1 MFMMINDYDHDDY
14 DHDDYDHDDCD
25 RMILPEDYFRV
36 PDKSVGRLID
46 WLIKIRIM
54 VMLMMI
60 FMMYSAMKFFL
71 HWRQSGVSE

>member
-1 MFMMINDYDHDDY
+1 MATVGLWRKDYCNVR
-14 DHDDYDHDDCD
+14 DDYDHDDCD

-60 FMMYSAMKFFL
+60 L
-71 HWRQSGVSE
+71 